1 MASLPQCFKCQNLLQ
16 THRRIRKYNTKHREG
31 KKPVSRQKSKHTPT
45 PFSSQKLP
53 KPGLFTEGG
62 TSSMCEGGRLLGPS
76 SCRERPSGTMWYE
89 HAATTGGG
97 EEASREQI
105 QGLVCTAAGHTAGHP
120 CATAALS
127 ASALPR
133 PGGQESPTWG
143 QLPQKAEVQH
153 KPKNF
158 RARHQKQLSKYH
170 HLHCGGRDKT
180 PYPRNNRRTF
190 TPKKQRA
197 KEGILE
203 LRTEI
208 TETKSRQTKRKCK
221 VVEPRKSP
229 ESNIKRAQENHVGQS
244 EPRSSTRTS
253 QKALQREGEAKTT
266 TSVP

>member
-1 MASLPQCFKCQNLLQ
+1 MLQMPKPFANPQTYQEIQYKAS
-16 THRRIRKYNTKHREG
+16 RG
-31 KKPVSRQKSKHTPT
+31 KKTSFKTEEQTYSNPILLSKVAQT
-45 PFSSQKLP
+45 
-53 KPGLFTEGG
+53 GLFTEGG
-62 TSSMCEGGRLLGPS
+62 SSSMCEGGRLLGPS
-76 SCRERPSGTMWYE
+76 SCRERPSGTTWYE

-105 QGLVCTAAGHTAGHP
+105 QGLICTAAGHTAGHP

-170 HLHCGGRDKT
+170 HLHGGGRDKI

-208 TETKSRQTKRKCK
+208 TETKNRQTKRKCK